1 MISDLTEQPAAASY
15 ADPARFD
22 AENCKTFRK
31 LPLLAGLTRDVPNP
45 GETTGNMS
53 SLRVTARALAPPSAR
68 RWTTGASWQ
77 EFSGPQQDG
86 AR

>member
-1 MISDLTEQPAAASY
+1 MQYYQVFIAAEQRAQA
-15 ADPARFD
+15 
-22 AENCKTFRK
+22 FRK

-53 SLRVTARALAPPSAR
+53 SLRVTARALAPPRAR
-68 RWTTGASWQ
+68 HRTTGASWQ